1 MIALTYFMTVIL
13 AVISNLKQP
22 SKLISAMKQSKKS
35 MVYLLT
41 LKTDCFKAVLR
52 AHKEFKAL
60 DRPVKEQEVR
70 TYLTQNKGKA
80 EVKGRYGRWIILQS
94 ILKGE
99 SIFEHIESEVL

>member
-1 MIALTYFMTVIL
+1 
-13 AVISNLKQP
+13 
-22 SKLISAMKQSKKS
+22 MKQSKKS